1 MNLQVI
7 SRDGEPEY
15 AVLPWAQY
23 QSLLKAAG
31 LSAQS
36 APEHAPV
43 KPPALSAPL
52 SEMRALREGLNLS
65 LEQLARS
72 VGISPHYLEQ
82 IENGERQAGKPILRP
97 LARALGIAG
106 WSLVS

>member
-1 MNLQVI
+1 MNVQVI

-23 QSLLKAAG
+23 QALLKAAG
-31 LSAQS
+31 ITPQAVVDNTAVK
-36 APEHAPV
+36 APARHA
-43 KPPALSAPL
+43 SL
-52 SEMRALREGLNLS
+52 SEMRALREGLSLS

-82 IENGERQAGKPILRP
+82 IENGQREAGEPILRP

-106 WSLVS
+106 WSSPE

>member
-1 MNLQVI
+1 MNVQVI

-31 LSAQS
+31 VSPQGAVDNSA
-36 APEHAPV
+36 A
-43 KPPALSAPL
+43 KPPMLSAPL
-52 SEMRALREGLNLS
+52 SEMRALREGLDLS
-65 LEQLARS
+65 LEALART

-82 IENGERQAGKPILRP
+82 IENGQREAGEPILRP

-106 WSLVS
+106 WSSPK

>member
-1 MNLQVI
+1 MDVQVI

-23 QSLLKAAG
+23 QSLLRAAG
-31 LSAQS
+31 ISPQGRVES
-36 APEHAPV
+36 APV
-43 KPPALSAPL
+43 KAPAANVPL

-82 IENGERQAGKPILRP
+82 IENGQREAGEPILRP

-106 WSLVS
+106 WSVPE

>member
-1 MNLQVI
+1 MNVQVI

-23 QSLLKAAG
+23 QALLKAAG
-31 LSAQS
+31 INPQS
-36 APEHAPV
+36 PVESAPV
-43 KPPALSAPL
+43 KAAVANVPL

-82 IENGERQAGKPILRP
+82 IENGEREAGEPILRP
-97 LARALGIAG
+97 LARVLGIAG
-106 WSLVS
+106 WSSPA